1 MDRPITRRHFLK
13 ASCAAMTS
21 TTLFSSLGQLA
32 IFNSAAAQNLAPGED
47 YRALVCVLLAGG
59 NDSFNM
65 LVPHGADEYQ
75 AYATIRADLA
85 LAQETLLPLNY
96 DDAGRS
102 FAVHGGMPEL
112 RDLFDNGNAAF
123 LANIGTLVEPVT
135 LDGLEDGTAEIPLGL
150 YSHADQIDQWQTSI
164 PDQRT
169 ATGWGGR
176 MADIVESSNDDTRV
190 SMNISLGGSNIFQAG
205 DQAVEYGIS
214 LEGAPII
221 EACQGQDFY
230 GQLCSTAVDSLM
242 SLRYRNL
249 IEQAY
254 ADKFRDARSAN
265 KLFNEALAAGQ
276 PLTTTFSGNPLSGQL
291 EMVAK
296 TIAARQSLGHRRQTF
311 FVTLGSWDHHDE
323 VLDSQAEMLPWVSQ
337 GLAEFY
343 AATQEL
349 GLASNVTT
357 FTISDFGR
365 TLTSNGQGSD
375 HGWGGNQIVVGG
387 AVNGARLFGQYPQLY
402 AGNPLDTGRGRLIP
416 TTPTDVLFAELALWF
431 GVDRSQLADVL
442 PNLGR
447 FYDVNSS
454 EPPIGVLNV

>member
-1 MDRPITRRHFLK
+1 MDQPITRRHFLK

-32 IFNSAAAQNLAPGED
+32 IFNSAAAQSLAPGED

-65 LVPHGADEYQ
+65 LVPYSADEYGE
-75 AYATIRADLA
+75 YAGIRADLA
-85 LAQETLLPLNY
+85 LEQSSLLPLSY
-96 DDAGRS
+96 DDGGRT
-102 FAVHGGMPEL
+102 FALHGGMPEL
-112 RDLFDNGNAAF
+112 RTLFDNGDAAL
-123 LANIGTLVEPVT
+123 LANIGTLVEPVS
-135 LDGLEDGTAEIPLGL
+135 LEELQAGTAKAPLGL
-150 YSHADQIDQWQTSI
+150 YSHADQIDQWQTSV

-169 ATGWGGR
+169 ATGWAGR
-176 MADIVESSNDDTRV
+176 MADLLESGNDDSRV

-205 DQAVEYGIS
+205 NQAVEYS
-214 LEGAPII
+214 VTVEGAPVI
-221 EACQGQDFY
+221 ESCQGQDYF
-230 GQLCSTAVDSLM
+230 GELCSTAVDSLM

-254 ADKFRDARSAN
+254 ADKFRDARATN
-265 KLFNEALAAGQ
+265 RLFNEALAAGQ
-276 PLTTTFSGNPLSGQL
+276 PLTTSFSENPLSGQL

-311 FVTLGSWDHHDE
+311 FVTLGGWDHHDE
-323 VLDSQAEMLPWVSQ
+323 VLDAQAEMLPWVSQ

-349 GLASNVTT
+349 GLAANVTT

-387 AVNGARLFGQYPQLY
+387 AVNGARLYGQYPQLY

-416 TTPTDVLFAELALWF
+416 TTPTDLLFAELALWF
-431 GVDRSQLADVL
+431 GVDRSELPGVL

-447 FYDVNSS
+447 FYDVGSQA
-454 EPPIGVLNV
+454 PPIGLLSV